1 MSALVSVKIE
11 IVYIYSS
18 ALIKKPLQDVCC
30 VEGEIA
36 CLSCEII
43 EDETAVTWYKDNVEI
58 IPSTDII
65 PKMHGKIHELSI
77 PRTEIKDGG
86 KYSIKVKQST
96 SEAKLTVKGKYFKSS
111 NLPERFL

>member
-65 PKMHGKIHELSI
+65 LKVHSKIHELSI
-77 PRTEIKDGG
+77 PRTEMKDGG

-96 SEAKLTVKGKYFKSS
+96 SEAKLTVKGKYF
-111 NLPERFL
+111 

>member
-1 MSALVSVKIE
+1 MKIE

-36 CLSCEII
+36 CLSCEIN

-65 PKMHGKIHELSI
+65 QKMHGKIHELSI
-77 PRTEIKDGG
+77 PGTEMKDGG

-96 SEAKLTVKGKYFKSS
+96 FTSEAKLTVKGKYF
-111 NLPERFL
+111 